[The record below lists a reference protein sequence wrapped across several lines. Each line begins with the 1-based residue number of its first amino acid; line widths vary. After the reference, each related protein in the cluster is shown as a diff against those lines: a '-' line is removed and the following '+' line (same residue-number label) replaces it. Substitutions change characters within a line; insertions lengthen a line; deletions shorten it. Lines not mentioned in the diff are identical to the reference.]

1 MIDECKARIKTID
14 QHEMRL
20 LYSVLVN
27 FKKYFTDDNIAT
39 FVKFIKLVYGL
50 ETVVISEL

>member
-1 MIDECKARIKTID
+1 
-14 QHEMRL
+14 MRL